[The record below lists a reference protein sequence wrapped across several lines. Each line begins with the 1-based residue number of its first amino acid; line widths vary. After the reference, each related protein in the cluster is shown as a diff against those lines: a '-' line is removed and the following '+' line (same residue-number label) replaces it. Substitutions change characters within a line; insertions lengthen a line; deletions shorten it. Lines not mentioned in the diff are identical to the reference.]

1 MIRLCRPQQLL
12 WFSLLAV
19 LLSTG
24 CESEK
29 MQETHF
35 SIQQNRF
42 IQSLELVESAGV
54 TLQNPELT
62 RQDIDRAMLRMDRG
76 LEQAYQVETD
86 FLQKLD
92 VRLPRL
98 YSEIFIK
105 GVEQYRIGVE
115 SSDREQQLQ
124 GLNLL
129 SQWGKFWYEQ
139 KPAIQNKLVELNG

>member
-62 RQDIDRAMLRMDRG
+62 RQDIDRAMLKMDRG